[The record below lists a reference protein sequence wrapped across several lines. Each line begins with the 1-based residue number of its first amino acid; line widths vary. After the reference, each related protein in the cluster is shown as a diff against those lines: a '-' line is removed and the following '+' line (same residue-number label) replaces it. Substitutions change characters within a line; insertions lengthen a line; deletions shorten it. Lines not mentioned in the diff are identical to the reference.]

1 MTRLSSL
8 PASRLPAL
16 RPRLLTRDSPSLLM
30 LKLLHLL
37 SLLKRL
43 KRKQKSFLNSA
54 MKSDLG
60 SELFEE
66 RIKLKKEADQELAL
80 QMLRRRMRK
89 MQDSGVPSVF
99 VEGRT
104 RKRSIQE
111 SKDSFEEIER
121 QERV

>member
-1 MTRLSSL
+1 M
-8 PASRLPAL
+8 L
-16 RPRLLTRDSPSLLM
+16 R
-30 LKLLHLL
+30 LLHLS

-43 KRKQKSFLNSA
+43 KRRQKSFLNR
-54 MKSDLG
+54 

-66 RIKLKKEADQELAL
+66 RTKLKEEADQELVL

-89 MQDSGVPSVF
+89 MQDSGVPSVI

-121 QERV
+121 QEKGLKKR

>member
-1 MTRLSSL
+1 
-8 PASRLPAL
+8 
-16 RPRLLTRDSPSLLM
+16 M

-89 MQDSGVPSVF
+89 MQDSGVPSVI

>member
-1 MTRLSSL
+1 M
-8 PASRLPAL
+8 L
-16 RPRLLTRDSPSLLM
+16 R
-30 LKLLHLL
+30 LLHLS

-43 KRKQKSFLNSA
+43 KRRQKSFLNRA

-89 MQDSGVPSVF
+89 MQDSGVPSVI

>member
-1 MTRLSSL
+1 M
-8 PASRLPAL
+8 L
-16 RPRLLTRDSPSLLM
+16 R
-30 LKLLHLL
+30 LLHLS

-43 KRKQKSFLNSA
+43 KRRQKSFLNRA

-66 RIKLKKEADQELAL
+66 RTKLKEEADQELVL

-89 MQDSGVPSVF
+89 MQDSGVPSVI

-121 QERV
+121 QEKGLKKR

>member
-1 MTRLSSL
+1 
-8 PASRLPAL
+8 
-16 RPRLLTRDSPSLLM
+16 
-30 LKLLHLL
+30 
-37 SLLKRL
+37 
-43 KRKQKSFLNSA
+43 

-89 MQDSGVPSVF
+89 MQDSGVPSVI